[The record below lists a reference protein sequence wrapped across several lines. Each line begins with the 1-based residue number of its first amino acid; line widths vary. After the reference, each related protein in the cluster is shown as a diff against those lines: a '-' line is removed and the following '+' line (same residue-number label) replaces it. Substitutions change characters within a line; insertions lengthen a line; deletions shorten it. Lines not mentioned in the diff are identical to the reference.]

1 MTSPLPRK
9 ELGLLLA
16 SRGGVYPVTLYLPP
30 LTHFTQYLFIS
41 ISSVKEMRKSLSA
54 SCVMAT
60 VISCLFHK
68 YSRIYCTYMCLY
80 LFSVT
85 EFNHDNSVKISE
97 SDPNTF
103 FHEVKHM
110 WQWTVFSSKLFSRF
124 LRINQR
130 KNLWCTFEV
139 FLQSRKE
146 IVVMTCTECINYLSP

>member
-1 MTSPLPRK
+1 
-9 ELGLLLA
+9 
-16 SRGGVYPVTLYLPP
+16 
-30 LTHFTQYLFIS
+30 
-41 ISSVKEMRKSLSA
+41 
-54 SCVMAT
+54 MAT
-60 VISCLFHK
+60 HITCFFHK
-68 YSRIYCTYMCLY
+68 HSRIYCTYMCLY

-139 FLQSRKE
+139 FCRVKRKLLWWPALNVSIIYPHKACIVHQSIFQSTIWKWFSYDALRF
-146 IVVMTCTECINYLSP
+146 SSFS